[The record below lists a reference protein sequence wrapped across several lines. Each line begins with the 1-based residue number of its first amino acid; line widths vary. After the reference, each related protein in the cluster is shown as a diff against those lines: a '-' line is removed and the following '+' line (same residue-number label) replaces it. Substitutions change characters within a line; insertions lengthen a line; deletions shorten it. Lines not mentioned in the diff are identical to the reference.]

1 MPAVRNVRA
10 PDTATAP
17 APAAPS
23 AAPER
28 AAVPAPP
35 TVSPMPSGQPIARAD
50 PELPHT
56 GKPCTGLAD
65 CPERPRLVRR
75 LFAAAEREITAM
87 EASLGGTSATAARR
101 LGALAAALDRLTVL
115 DRKTLA
121 AARDAATGD
130 ADVPPVAA
138 PVDADAWAE
147 ALAAKLDPGAA
158 GGRRGPGAG

>member
-1 MPAVRNVRA
+1 MPSVRQPKALETAAVA
-10 PDTATAP
+10 SPATT
-17 APAAPS
+17 S
-23 AAPER
+23 MAPER
-28 AAVPAPP
+28 AAVAVSP
-35 TVSPMPSGQPIARAD
+35 TVAAPLAGQPPAAAAA
-50 PELPHT
+50 ELPYT
-56 GKPCTGLAD
+56 GQPCTGLAA

-87 EASLGGTSATAARR
+87 EASLGGPSATAARR

-147 ALAAKLDPGAA
+147 AIAAQLDPGTSG
-158 GGRRGPGAG
+158 GGRKAEAG

>member
-1 MPAVRNVRA
+1 LPSVRSSSPPETAAAGAPAR
-10 PDTATAP
+10 TAT
-17 APAAPS
+17 
-23 AAPER
+23 APER
-28 AAVPAPP
+28 AA
-35 TVSPMPSGQPIARAD
+35 ARASPTAAPMSLPQPAGPTD
-50 PELPHT
+50 ADLPHT

-87 EASLGGTSATAARR
+87 EASLGGPSATAARR

-130 ADVPPVAA
+130 ADAPPVAA

-147 ALAAKLDPGAA
+147 AIAAQLDPGAA
-158 GGRRGPGAG
+158 GGRRGPAAG

>member
-1 MPAVRNVRA
+1 MPSVRNVHA
-10 PDTATAP
+10 PDTAAAAAP
-17 APAAPS
+17 ASPS

-28 AAVPAPP
+28 AAVAASP
-35 TVSPMPSGQPIARAD
+35 TVSPMPSGGPAVAA
-50 PELPHT
+50 PEPSHT
-56 GKPCTGLAD
+56 GQPCTGLAA
-65 CPERPRLVRR
+65 CPKRPRLVRR

-121 AARDAATGD
+121 AARDAASGD
-130 ADVPPVAA
+130 ADAAPVTA

-147 ALAAKLDPGAA
+147 AIAAQLDPGAA
-158 GGRRGPGAG
+158 GGRRKAEAG